1 MSRGVGQTM
10 TWFWRYVNFLATWRE
25 HRTAIKQLN
34 MLTDRELND
43 IGMSR
48 SDIDRLVW
56 LDEDKD
62 NRGRE
67 LK

>member
-1 MSRGVGQTM
+1 M

-25 HRTAIKQLN
+25 HRKAIKQLN
-34 MLTDRELND
+34 QLTTRELND
-43 IGMSR
+43 IGLSR

-67 LK
+67 TK

>member
-1 MSRGVGQTM
+1 M

-25 HRTAIKQLN
+25 HRKAIKQLN
-34 MLTDRELND
+34 QLTTRELND
-43 IGMSR
+43 IGLSR
-48 SDIDRLVW
+48 ADIDRLVW

>member
-1 MSRGVGQTM
+1 M

-25 HRTAIKQLN
+25 HRNAIKQLN
-34 MLTDRELND
+34 MLTTRELND
-43 IGMSR
+43 IGLSR